1 MKVLVIGGGIG
12 GLTAGIALR
21 RRGIEAHVYER
32 SPALTEVGAGI
43 SLWPNAVK
51 ALGSLGLGET
61 LGAICP
67 EADDFAMRR
76 WNGSYLGR
84 TRARDLKRRF
94 GGGVLLLHRA
104 ELLDV
109 LARSFGD
116 EGLHLDHACVGIEE
130 DRDGVTARFA
140 NGETARGDV
149 LIGAD
154 GLRSMVRG
162 WLGHGDPLR
171 YAGFTAWRA
180 VVRFD
185 PSSVVPAETW
195 GRGNVFGI
203 HRLTKGRVCW
213 YATANAR
220 EGEYDQDADSMDTL
234 LSLFRGWHEPVEAL
248 IRASGASGASGASI
262 LRNDI
267 YDRDPIRQW
276 GRGRATLLGDAAHPM
291 MPNLGQGGCQ
301 AIEDAVEL
309 AWCLAAEGAAGLRSY
324 EAARVERT
332 RSIVLGSRR
341 FGALGQLSLPVLCGL
356 RDMALRLTP
365 SGVSLRSIA
374 PVVGYESPHWESR

>member
-1 MKVLVIGGGIG
+1 MKALVIGGGIG
-12 GLTAGIALR
+12 GLTAGIALH
-21 RRGIEAHVYER
+21 RRGIEAQVYER

-51 ALGSLGLGET
+51 ALGSLGLREALRAVT
-61 LGAICP
+61 P
-67 EADDFAMRR
+67 EIADFALRR

-84 TRARDLKRRF
+84 TRAQDLERRF

-130 DRDGVTARFA
+130 DGDGVTARFA
-140 NGETARGDV
+140 NGETARGDL

-162 WLGHGDPLR
+162 WLGHTDPLL

-185 PSSVVPAETW
+185 PSSVVPCETW
-195 GRGNVFGI
+195 GRGSVFGI

-213 YATANAR
+213 YATANVP
-220 EGEYDQDADSMDTL
+220 EGGDKLGADAMETL
-234 LSLFRGWHEPVEAL
+234 LSLFQGWHEPVEAL
-248 IRASGASGASGASI
+248 IRAAGGSI

-267 YDRDPIRQW
+267 YDRDPIAEW

-309 AWCLAAEGAAGLRSY
+309 AWCLAAEGTGGLRSY
-324 EAARVERT
+324 EAARMERT

-341 FGALGQLSLPVLCGL
+341 FGALGQMSSPWQCWL
-356 RDMALRLTP
+356 RDTALRMTP

-374 PVVGYESPHWESR
+374 PVVGYETPHWS